1 MATINRASTVKE
13 LVPGLNA
20 IFGMEYNRYEQEWV
34 PLYQGDS
41 SDRAFEEDV
50 LFSGFGA
57 APVKNEGSPVV
68 FDSAAEGYVSRYQ
81 HETIALAFA
90 ITEEAMEDNL
100 YDKLSSRL
108 TKALARSMVHT
119 KEVKG
124 ADTFNNGFSS
134 SFLGGDGDPL
144 FSTSHALEDGGSES
158 NRPATDVDISETA
171 LEDAMIQIAGW
182 VDDRG
187 IPLATQ
193 ARRLLIPRQLVFITQ
208 RLLATELRPDTA
220 NNDINALRSMGMI
233 PDGFSINHRLTDID
247 AWFMLTDVPD
257 GLKYF
262 TRVPMQTRMEGDF
275 DTGNVR
281 YKARERYSFG
291 WSDFRGAWGTT
302 GA

>member
-1 MATINRASTVKE
+1 MSTVNRASTVKQ

-20 IFGMEYNRYEQEWV
+20 IFGMEYDRYEQEWV

-68 FDSAAEGYVSRYQ
+68 FDSAAEGYVARYQ

-124 ADTFNNGFSS
+124 ADTFNNGFNTA
-134 SFLGGDGDPL
+134 FLGGDGVTL
-144 FSTSHALEDGGSES
+144 FNTAHPLEDGGTES
-158 NRPATDVDISETA
+158 NRPAADVDVSETA

-193 ARRLLIPRQLVFITQ
+193 ARRLVIPRQLVFIVQ

-220 NNDINALRSMGMI
+220 NNDINALRSLGMI
-233 PDGFSINHRLTDID
+233 PDGFFINHRLTDID
-247 AWFMLTDVPD
+247 AWFLLTDVPD